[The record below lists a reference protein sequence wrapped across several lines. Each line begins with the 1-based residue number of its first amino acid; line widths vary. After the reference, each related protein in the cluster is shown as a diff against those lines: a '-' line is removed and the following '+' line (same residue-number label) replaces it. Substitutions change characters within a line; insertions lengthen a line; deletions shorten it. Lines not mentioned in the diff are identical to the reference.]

1 MTLPASVSAA
11 ANLNKE
17 NNLNYSNPN
26 QIAQEEKRRK
36 A

>member
-17 NNLNYSNPN
+17 NNLNYSNP
-26 QIAQEEKRRK
+26 IELPSLAQ
-36 A
+36 